1 MDQVDIDRIAD
12 AVVQRLRS
20 PEFRSPPRPLYAV
33 VRNLDNG
40 GAIYAVGPKMFQH
53 ITSWAV
59 YGSMVAAG
67 LIPDSSQITNFNQ
80 ADINNIR
87 AATGA

>member
-1 MDQVDIDRIAD
+1 MDQADIDRIAD

-20 PEFRSPPRPLYAV
+20 PEFRSPPRPLYAA

-53 ITSWAV
+53 ITSWAM
-59 YGSMVAAG
+59 YGSMVTAG
-67 LIPDSSQITNFNQ
+67 LVPDASQIVNFGQ
-80 ADINNIR
+80 AEIDSIR

>member
-1 MDQVDIDRIAD
+1 MDQADIDRIAD

-33 VRNLDNG
+33 VRNLDEG
-40 GAIYAVGPKMFQH
+40 GAVYVVGPKLFRH

-59 YGSMVAAG
+59 YGSMVQAG
-67 LIPDSSQITNFNQ
+67 LIPDASQIANFGQ
-80 ADINNIR
+80 GDIDNIR